1 MVRKLILL
9 LIFVNQLPSS
19 HFLTVTVLADKVFFV
34 KKYLSSLLHSW
45 KGSYDMPH
53 TTIQSITVEPL
64 TIPLLEPFTIA
75 TGSVSEARNVL
86 ITVKLRDGS
95 IGYGECAPFPP
106 STGESQE
113 TVLAAAS
120 GCIELLK
127 GRDASSWRVLSKLIR
142 SVYFAQTTVCA
153 GMEMAILDA
162 LTRSYSIPLYV
173 FLGGAS
179 NSVETDMSIPMV
191 TSEHAYELAQD
202 TVKRGITKIKIKVGG
217 DLREDVDRVEAVR
230 GGAPLLGIILDA
242 NQGYTP
248 SQALMCLEALDD
260 RDIRPLLME
269 QPVHKDD
276 YEGLRYV
283 TQHTA
288 VPVAADESASN
299 AAAATHLIKMG
310 AVNVVNIKLMKA
322 GILEALDI
330 AALCRVNHV
339 ELMVGA
345 MIESRLAIAAAA
357 HLAAGLGGFSFIDL
371 DTPMLLAEDPFTGG
385 YEQRGGIYE
394 VSGVKSGLG
403 IERK

>member
-1 MVRKLILL
+1 
-9 LIFVNQLPSS
+9 
-19 HFLTVTVLADKVFFV
+19 
-34 KKYLSSLLHSW
+34 
-45 KGSYDMPH
+45 MPR
-53 TTIQSITVEPL
+53 TTIVSITVEPL

-75 TGSVSEARNVL
+75 TGSVSEACNVL
-86 ITVKLRDGS
+86 ITVILRDGS
-95 IGYGECAPFPP
+95 VGYGECAPFPP

-113 TVLAAAS
+113 TALAATR
-120 GCIELLK
+120 GCIELLR
-127 GRDASSWRVLSKLIR
+127 GQDASSWRVLSKLMH
-142 SVYFAQTTVCA
+142 SLYYAQTTVCT

-162 LTRSYSIPLYV
+162 LTRSYGIPMYV
-173 FLGGAS
+173 FFGGAS
-179 NSVETDMSIPMV
+179 TSVETDMSIPMV
-191 TSEHAYELAQD
+191 TPEHAYELAQEI
-202 TVKRGITKIKIKVGG
+202 VKRGITRIKIKVGG

-230 GGAPLLGIILDA
+230 SGAPQLGIFLDA

-248 SQALMCLEALDD
+248 GQALLCLEALDD

-283 TQHTA
+283 TQHTT

-299 AAAATHLIKMG
+299 GAGVARLIKMG

-330 AALCRVNHV
+330 AALCRVNHI

-345 MIESRLAIAAAA
+345 MIESRLAISAAA
-357 HLAAGLGGFSFIDL
+357 HLASGLGGFSFIDL

-385 YEQRGGIYE
+385 YEQHSGIYD
-394 VSGVKSGLG
+394 VSNVKSGLG